1 LLWRTFVG
9 LVVAFEA
16 CGTYMSAWALVSLVT
31 RSVGATEE
39 GTIPVLTDF
48 AVERL
53 LQGLRVLERTCC
65 GGVGRAGGH
74 NTL

>member
-1 LLWRTFVG
+1 VG
-9 LVVAFEA
+9 LVVGFEA

-39 GTIPVLTDF
+39 GTVPVLTDF
-48 AVERL
+48 AVEGL
-53 LQGLRVLERTCC
+53 LRVLRALGGTCR
-65 GGVGRAGGH
+65 GGVGRAGGR